1 MMKLATDNLADVTGR
16 NSVKKTEPKSVTS
29 LLIRCLIFSFCLWQ
43 FAVVSSAAEL
53 KEIQR
58 RGYLIV
64 AVKDN
69 LRPLGFRDAAGN
81 LQGLEIDLAKRLAQ
95 ELLGNSEAIKFL
107 PVTNRDR
114 LRVVLEGEADL
125 TIARVTATAAR
136 DRVVRFSIPY
146 YMDGIALVTKEINVR
161 SLGDLTQQKVA
172 ILKGSSTIA
181 KVRYLLPK
189 AQLVGVDSYQQG
201 RSLLESNGAVAFASD
216 VSVLTGWVQ
225 QYPQY
230 RLLPTL
236 LSAEPLAVVMPRG
249 IQYDDLRRLV
259 NEAIVR
265 GKSQG
270 WLRQLAISWG
280 LPWDN
285 VNKKD

>member
-1 MMKLATDNLADVTGR
+1 MKLATDILADVTEK
-16 NSVKKTEPKSVTS
+16 NSVKKTESKSVTS
-29 LLIRCLIFSFCLWQ
+29 LLIRCLIFSFSLWQ
-43 FAVVSSAAEL
+43 FALVGNAAEL
-53 KEIQR
+53 KEIQQ

-95 ELLGNSEAIKFL
+95 EILGNAEAIKFV

-114 LRVVLEGEADL
+114 LRVVLEGQADL

-146 YMDGIALVTKEINVR
+146 YMDGIALVTKEPNVR
-161 SLGDLTQQKVA
+161 SLSDLAQQKIA

-181 KVRYLLPK
+181 KLRFILPK
-189 AQLVGVDSYQQG
+189 AQLVGVDSYEEG

-225 QYPQY
+225 EYPQY

-236 LSAEPLAVVMPRG
+236 LSAEPLAVVMPKG
-249 IQYDDLRRLV
+249 IQYDDLRRVV

-265 GKSQG
+265 GKIQD
-270 WLRQLAISWG
+270 WLPQLATSWG
-280 LPWDN
+280 LPWDK
-285 VNKKD
+285 VNK

>member
-1 MMKLATDNLADVTGR
+1 MIKLATDNLADVTER
-16 NSVKKTEPKSVTS
+16 NSGKKTESKSVAS
-29 LLIRCLIFSFCLWQ
+29 LLIRCLIFSFSLWQ
-43 FAVVSSAAEL
+43 FALVSNAAEL
-53 KEIQR
+53 KDILR

-69 LRPLGFRDAAGN
+69 LRPLGFRDATGN

-95 ELLGNSEAIKFL
+95 EILGNSEAIKFL

-114 LRVVLEGEADL
+114 LRVVLEGQADL

-146 YMDGIALVTKEINVR
+146 YMDGIALVTKEPNVR
-161 SLGDLTQQKVA
+161 SLGNLTQQKIA

-181 KVRYLLPK
+181 KVRFILPK
-189 AQLVGVDSYQQG
+189 AQLVGVDSYEEG
-201 RSLLESNGAVAFASD
+201 RSLLESNGAVAFAAD

-225 QYPQY
+225 EYPEY

-236 LSAEPLAVVMPRG
+236 LSAEPLAVVMPKG
-249 IQYDDLRRLV
+249 IQYDDLRRVV
-259 NEAIVR
+259 NEAIMR
-265 GKSQG
+265 GKTQG
-270 WLRQLAISWG
+270 WLPQLTTFWG
-280 LPWDN
+280 LPWDK
-285 VNKKD
+285 VNK

>member
-1 MMKLATDNLADVTGR
+1 MIKLATDNLADVTER
-16 NSVKKTEPKSVTS
+16 NSGKKTEPKSVTS
-29 LLIRCLIFSFCLWQ
+29 LLIRCLIFSFCLLQ
-43 FAVVSSAAEL
+43 FALVGNAAEL

-95 ELLGNSEAIKFL
+95 EVLGNSEAIKFV
-107 PVTNRDR
+107 PVANRDR
-114 LRVVLEGEADL
+114 LRVVLEGQVDL

-136 DRVVRFSIPY
+136 DRVVRFSTPY
-146 YMDGIALVTKEINVR
+146 YMDGIALVTKEPNVR
-161 SLGDLTQQKVA
+161 SLGDLTQQKIA

-181 KVRYLLPK
+181 RFRFILPK
-189 AQLVGVDSYQQG
+189 AQLVGVDSYQEG
-201 RSLLESNGAVAFASD
+201 RSLLESNGAVAFAAD

-225 QYPQY
+225 EYPEY

-236 LSAEPLAVVMPRG
+236 LSAEPLAVVMPKG
-249 IQYDDLRRLV
+249 IQYDDLRQRV
-259 NEAIVR
+259 NEAIDR
-265 GKSQG
+265 GKTQG
-270 WLRQLAISWG
+270 WLPQLATSWG
-280 LPWDN
+280 LPWDK
-285 VNKKD
+285 VNK

>member
-1 MMKLATDNLADVTGR
+1 MIKLATDNLAEVTDFD
-16 NSVKKTEPKSVTS
+16 SVQKTKSKSVTS
-29 LLIRCLIFSFCLWQ
+29 LLIRCLIFLFCSGQ
-43 FAVVSSAAEL
+43 FASVSIAAEL
-53 KEIQR
+53 REIQQ

-81 LQGLEIDLAKRLAQ
+81 LQGLEIDLAKQLAA
-95 ELLGNSEAIKFL
+95 ELLGNSEAIKFV

-136 DRVVRFSIPY
+136 DRVVSFSIPY
-146 YMDGIALVTKEINVR
+146 YMDGIALVTKEPNVR

-172 ILKGSSTIA
+172 VLKGSSTIA
-181 KVRYLLPK
+181 KFRYLLPK
-189 AQLVGVDSYQQG
+189 AQLIGVDSYQAG
-201 RSLLESNGAVAFASD
+201 RSLLESNGAVAFAAD

-225 QYPQY
+225 EYPQY

-236 LSAEPLAVVMPRG
+236 LSAEPLAVVMPKG

-259 NEAIVR
+259 NQAIDR
-265 GKSQG
+265 GRKQG
-270 WLRQLAISWG
+270 WLPQLVTSWG
-280 LPWDN
+280 LPWDK
-285 VNKKD
+285 VNK

>member
-1 MMKLATDNLADVTGR
+1 MMKLATDILADVTEK
-16 NSVKKTEPKSVTS
+16 NSVKKTESKSVTS
-29 LLIRCLIFSFCLWQ
+29 LLIRCLIFSFSLWQ
-43 FAVVSSAAEL
+43 FALVGNAAEL
-53 KEIQR
+53 KEIQQ

-95 ELLGNSEAIKFL
+95 EILGNAEAIKFV

-114 LRVVLEGEADL
+114 LRVVLEGQADL

-146 YMDGIALVTKEINVR
+146 YMDGIALVTKEPNVR
-161 SLGDLTQQKVA
+161 SLSDLAQQKIA

-181 KVRYLLPK
+181 KLRFILPK
-189 AQLVGVDSYQQG
+189 AQLVGVDSYEEG

-225 QYPQY
+225 EYPQY

-236 LSAEPLAVVMPRG
+236 LSAEPLAVVMPKG
-249 IQYDDLRRLV
+249 IQYDDLRRVV

-265 GKSQG
+265 GKIQD
-270 WLRQLAISWG
+270 WLPQLATSWG
-280 LPWDN
+280 LPWDK
-285 VNKKD
+285 VNK